1 MNFGYDKYN
10 KEIINDSGKK
20 RICGYFV
27 VSDLHKITSADIR
40 LRSDEL
46 FEEIAGHD
54 DWILESIV
62 WDANHKVGTNRDGLN
77 IILEKAKNNEF
88 DILLM
93 HHVTLISRQGGK
105 TFDYAL
111 QLSEFGKSIYG
122 VVGGLYSLDELAETL
137 HLSIAKRKQ
146 YEEFKKVIENRRL
159 EKNE

>member
-10 KEIINDSGKK
+10 EEIINDSGKK

-62 WDANHKVGTNRDGLN
+62 WDANHKVDTNRDGLN

-105 TFDYAL
+105 TFD
-111 QLSEFGKSIYG
+111 LS
-122 VVGGLYSLDELAETL
+122 
-137 HLSIAKRKQ
+137 
-146 YEEFKKVIENRRL
+146 
-159 EKNE
+159 